1 MNQATPSFTN
11 AHIVPIRK
19 GGEVIAHQ
27 LRVDGGGPGN
37 TRYFSAAKLG
47 GPDKSL
53 NAAQK
58 AVHDLGLPATKPR
71 GGSTVGRVLKQSK
84 TKEPGIR
91 FMWVQAVSGPI
102 LRVVATWTDK
112 KGVCR
117 HTSYSVEAN
126 GLEGALDRAIAAR
139 TSNGA
144 PLPDKVKLLK
154 LLRKQYRAGPD
165 DHSQS

>member
-1 MNQATPSFTN
+1 LFSN

-19 GGEVIAHQ
+19 NGEVVAHQ

-37 TRYFSAAKLG
+37 SRYFSATKLG
-47 GPDKSL
+47 GPNKSL
-53 NAAQK
+53 LAAQN
-58 AVHDLGLPATKPR
+58 AIRDLGLPSTKPR
-71 GGSTVGRVLKQSK
+71 GGSPVGRVLKPSK
-84 TKEPGIR
+84 TKAPGIR
-91 FMWVQAVSGPI
+91 FMWVEGVSAPI

-126 GLEGALDRAIAAR
+126 GLEVALDRAIAAR

-144 PLPDKVKLLK
+144 PAPDKLQLLR

-165 DHSQS
+165 DQSND